1 MSTSSTE
8 SSTGPSTGSSTGTT
22 AARPSGPHAVVAGEA
37 LVDIVRPTVGEPER
51 APGGSPLN
59 VAVGLARLGL
69 DTVLVTE
76 LGDDDDGRLVR
87 AHVHDSGVRL
97 HPAAVVADRST
108 STATA
113 RLDATGAATYDF
125 DLRWELAPV
134 ALPEPT
140 DALHVGSVGVLLRPG
155 RDTVLELVAQAGAR
169 GALVSYDPNA
179 RPALTPDPVAAWRD
193 VQEVAASADLVKASD
208 EDLAFLVPGSRP
220 DEVARLLLGR
230 GTRLFVMTRGGG
242 GAVAFTAA
250 TTLEVP
256 SGRVPVV
263 DTVGAGDSFMA
274 ALVAVALEHGL
285 EELDDPRLAAYLTAA
300 HQVGAVTVSRRGADP
315 PRSDELPAGWP
326 AVPRPAA

>member
-1 MSTSSTE
+1 MSISSTE
-8 SSTGPSTGSSTGTT
+8 PTPGPPDGTST
-22 AARPSGPHAVVAGEA
+22 ARSAGPHAVVAGEA
-37 LVDIVRPTVGEPER
+37 LVDIVLPTAGDPER

-59 VAVGLARLGL
+59 VAVGLSRLGL
-69 DTVLVTE
+69 DTVLVTA
-76 LGDDDDGRLVR
+76 LGDDEDGRLVQEY
-87 AHVHDSGVRL
+87 VHGSGVRL
-97 HPAAVVADRST
+97 HAAAVVADRAT

-134 ALPEPT
+134 TLPDPT
-140 DALHVGSVGVLLRPG
+140 DALHVGSLGALLRPG
-155 RDTVLELVAQAGAR
+155 RDAVLALVAQAGAR

-193 VQEVAASADLVKASD
+193 VQEVAAAADLVKASD
-208 EDLAFLVPGSRP
+208 EDLAFLTPGSRP
-220 DEVARLLLGR
+220 EEVARLLLGR

-242 GAVAFTAA
+242 GAVAFTAGA
-250 TTLEVP
+250 TLEVP
-256 SGRVPVV
+256 SGRVAVV

-285 EELDDPRLAAYLTAA
+285 QDLDEPRLAAYLAAA

-315 PRSDELPAGWP
+315 PYRDELPAGWP
-326 AVPRPAA
+326 AVPGR